1 MKNLRKI
8 ILAVLVGLVAF
19 STTGCS
25 VKLVSWQQHKEAVEL
40 REKQY
45 RMAYANVYATE
56 YQKAVAEGRIKEEK
70 NVGEYTIEALTQKLK
85 NIVGVSEIK
94 KIEKKASDTAE
105 TFSKNKVPSTY
116 FWSWFFIHIVVVFLI
131 LLITM
136 FTGIV
141 VSDDRNSE
149 TTGFITAATILGGI
163 AIFVIQ
169 FLTQNAA
176 FNTHILLLQLVIL
189 GAFIITYA
197 KISEDGNKG
206 RIFLAT
212 FGPYITTIAILYLNK
227 NTNLFAYP
235 MLISAS
241 VWILFVSGMIIS
253 KINGGYEDGAKMV
266 ILDSFIAAAVL
277 VLAFVL
283 KNGTYF
289 AYIALALI
297 FVISVIR
304 ICVSN
309 VKAKKEKAEKA
320 RLRAVYAEK
329 QAEQKRIAKQKAEAE
344 RKDLEAAELIRK
356 AAEEK
361 ARQEAAEKAAKEAEA
376 KAAAEKAAEKE
387 YQDKVVAEYEAAC
400 DEASELEE
408 KIAAIT
414 GKDAASI
421 MEKAKLTKKF
431 NELDKKIGE
440 LGDLMGTF

>member
-94 KIEKKASDTAE
+94 KIEKKAAETAK

-197 KISEDGNKG
+197 KISEDDNKG

-309 VKAKKEKAEKA
+309 VKAKKEEAEKA
-320 RLRAVYAEK
+320 RLRAIHAKK
-329 QAEQKRIAKQKAEAE
+329 QAEQKRIADQKAEAE

-356 AAEEK
+356 AEEEK

>member
-25 VKLVSWQQHKEAVEL
+25 LKLVSWQQHKEAVEL

-141 VSDDRNSE
+141 LADRKKSE
-149 TTGFITAATILGGI
+149 NFITAWSLTGGI

-197 KISEDGNKG
+197 NISDDDNKG

-309 VKAKKEKAEKA
+309 VKAKKEEAGKA
-320 RLRAVYAEK
+320 RLRAIYAEK
-329 QAEQKRIAKQKAEAE
+329 QAEQKRIAEQKAEAE
-344 RKDLEAAELIRK
+344 RKAALEKAEAERKALEAAELVRK
-356 AAEEK
+356 AAEKK
-361 ARQEAAEKAAKEAEA
+361 AEEERDAKINAHIEDLDAQIDALQNKIDTEFSAKDAMTLMKKAKAEKDK
-376 KAAAEKAAEKE
+376 KA
-387 YQDKVVAEYEAAC
+387 
-400 DEASELEE
+400 LEE
-408 KIAAIT
+408 KRDYI
-414 GKDAASI
+414 
-421 MEKAKLTKKF
+421 
-431 NELDKKIGE
+431 LDNWDDVVIDWE
-440 LGDLMGTF
+440 

>member
-116 FWSWFFIHIVVVFLI
+116 FWSWFFIHIVVVFLM
-131 LLITM
+131 LLATM

-141 VSDDRNSE
+141 LADRKKSE
-149 TTGFITAATILGGI
+149 NFITAWSLTGGI

-309 VKAKKEKAEKA
+309 VKAKKEEAEKA
-320 RLRAVYAEK
+320 RLRAIYAEK

-344 RKDLEAAELIRK
+344 RKALEAAELIRK

>member
-70 NVGEYTIEALTQKLK
+70 NVGDYTIEALTQKLK

-141 VSDDRNSE
+141 DSDDRNSE

-227 NTNLFAYP
+227 NTNLFANP

-309 VKAKKEKAEKA
+309 VKAKKEEAEKA
-320 RLRAVYAEK
+320 RLRAIHAKK

-344 RKDLEAAELIRK
+344 RKAALEKAEAERKALEAAELVRK
-356 AAEEK
+356 AAEKK
-361 ARQEAAEKAAKEAEA
+361 AEEERDAKINAHIEDLDAQIDALQNKIDTEFSAKDAMTLMKKAKAEKDK
-376 KAAAEKAAEKE
+376 KA
-387 YQDKVVAEYEAAC
+387 
-400 DEASELEE
+400 LEE
-408 KIAAIT
+408 KRDYI
-414 GKDAASI
+414 
-421 MEKAKLTKKF
+421 
-431 NELDKKIGE
+431 LDNWDDVVIDWE
-440 LGDLMGTF
+440 

>member
-141 VSDDRNSE
+141 DSDDRNSE

-197 KISEDGNKG
+197 AISDDDNKG

-241 VWILFVSGMIIS
+241 VWTLFVSGMIIS

-309 VKAKKEKAEKA
+309 VKAKKEEAEKA
-320 RLRAVYAEK
+320 RLRAIYAEK
-329 QAEQKRIAKQKAEAE
+329 QAEQKRIAEQKAEAE

-440 LGDLMGTF
+440 LGDLMGSF

>member
-25 VKLVSWQQHKEAVEL
+25 LKLVSWQQHKEAVEL

-85 NIVGVSEIK
+85 NIVG
-94 KIEKKASDTAE
+94 TAK

-116 FWSWFFIHIVVVFLI
+116 FWSWFFIHIVVVFLM
-131 LLITM
+131 LLATM

-141 VSDDRNSE
+141 LADRKKSE
-149 TTGFITAATILGGI
+149 NFITAWSLTGGI

-309 VKAKKEKAEKA
+309 VKAKKEEAEKA
-320 RLRAVYAEK
+320 RLRAIYAEK
-329 QAEQKRIAKQKAEAE
+329 QAEQKRIADQKAEAE